1 MTTIQAAGHDRLLQC
16 VGQLHDRAHADRF
29 AAFGRNDTRI
39 DGAAEPCAQ
48 NHSRRAMSAIPIILF
63 TLLLG
68 PSPSSRIGE
77 NIDQGT

>member
-68 PSPSSRIGE
+68 DVAIIE
-77 NIDQGT
+77 NRRKH

>member
-39 DGAAEPCAQ
+39 DGAQ
-48 NHSRRAMSAIPIILF
+48 LNHARKTIH
-63 TLLLG
+63 G
-68 PSPSSRIGE
+68 G
-77 NIDQGT
+77 Q